1 MFEYLETVTSQTAG
15 LFRSGLPRL
24 AEATPSS
31 NAASRGFGPLVL
43 VGLLLACGVVA
54 FWRAVLAI
62 CAMACLVLFFIGIL
76 AVMSGAQNILR
87 HASGDESPAAI
98 QPAALT
104 IRWPQPRLQLAHG
117 NAIRSGPSATAAACD
132 QPVTGDKNPIMS
144 LRILEAGAVRA
155 LSQPQPCD
163 SAGP

>member
-24 AEATPSS
+24 AETTPSS
-31 NAASRGFGPLVL
+31 NAASRGFGPIVL

-62 CAMACLVLFFIGIL
+62 CAIACLVLFFIGIL

-87 HASGDESPAAI
+87 HASGDESPAVI

-104 IRWPQPRLQLAHG
+104 IRWPQPRIALARG
-117 NAIRSGPSATAAACD
+117 NAMRPGPSATLQA
-132 QPVTGDKNPIMS
+132 VTEA
-144 LRILEAGAVRA
+144 RILIYRCGFLQPAQSASSVPASTVRPPEARD
-155 LSQPQPCD
+155 P
-163 SAGP
+163 